1 MPGVG
6 NVNTSLRQKRSRSN
20 HCARNEVIT
29 LSVNYYKPL
38 LETKLLRDTCS
49 YLAQLSFEQ
58 LGVLTLKNSAADIYD
73 PQMLKQCT
81 LQRVLTN
88 TETLRVRQ
96 TRFSLA

>member
-1 MPGVG
+1 M
-6 NVNTSLRQKRSRSN
+6 
-20 HCARNEVIT
+20 
-29 LSVNYYKPL
+29 
-38 LETKLLRDTCS
+38 LRDTCS

-58 LGVLTLKNSAADIYD
+58 LGVLTLENSAADIYD
-73 PQMLKQCT
+73 AQMLKQCT